1 MMTSGPFIEQFKS
14 KWHHN
19 NILNILILFN
29 FYIDICSRGN
39 VAILEM
45 LLQRNAQL
53 DVLTLR
59 GKTPLHM
66 AVKNRMTESVRL
78 LIHRGSDVNVQVQQG
93 FYT

>member
-1 MMTSGPFIEQFKS
+1 
-14 KWHHN
+14 
-19 NILNILILFN
+19 
-29 FYIDICSRGN
+29 
-39 VAILEM
+39 M
-45 LLQRNAQL
+45 LLQRNVQL
-53 DVLTLR
+53 DVLTLS